1 MPHHR
6 SIHDT
11 LRVTLLYSRDGGRL
25 LRSADVAYE
34 YADSFE
40 ADGARE
46 L

>member
-11 LRVTLLYSRDGGRL
+11 LRVTPLCSRDGGRL
-25 LRSADVAYE
+25 LRSADVDYE
-34 YADSFE
+34 YVDSFE